1 MSTFGDSVD
10 IIYDKIKASNDDNR
24 LEQDLELIFDCFEIF
39 YDVENIYDLLNT
51 IQPNVEKTGN
61 KTAINFIKNKLEY
74 YGSFFD

>member
-10 IIYDKIKASNDDNR
+10 IIYDKIKTSNDNNR
-24 LEQDLELIFDCFEIF
+24 LEQDLELILDCFEIF

-51 IQPNVEKTGN
+51 IQPNVEKNGN